1 MSSRRLGQAPEQVL
15 ISRKG
20 REEGEEGREG
30 RGKGEMRG
38 REGGRG
44 GNVSRRVFL
53 FFTDLLDYF
62 KYVCV
67 LMWCVEI
74 DT

>member
-1 MSSRRLGQAPEQVL
+1 MSSRRLGQATEQVL

-38 REGGRG
+38 REGGRKRG
-44 GNVSRRVFL
+44 EE
-53 FFTDLLDYF
+53 
-62 KYVCV
+62 
-67 LMWCVEI
+67 M
-74 DT
+74 